1 MNLEIIFSLKN
12 FSNRYIISLFV
23 AEIRENELKN

>member
-23 AEIRENELKN
+23 AEIKESKFKN

>member
-1 MNLEIIFSLKN
+1 MNLDIIFLLKN

-23 AEIRENELKN
+23 AENRDDKFKN